1 MDTKKRSFA
10 NQVILNLV
18 QTANS
23 LTKIAD
29 RFFKP
34 YNLTTAQYN
43 VLVILKNTKIELS
56 QYELSSRLVVSRS
69 DITGIVDRL
78 EKCGYIKRVPHQ
90 YDRRINLLRI
100 MKKGKVLVEHLEEKY
115 FQRVETI
122 VGNLSLSD
130 LRQLEQFINQIHNA
144 AKQRKIKDSP

>member
-1 MDTKKRSFA
+1 MDIKKRSFA

-23 LTKIAD
+23 LTKTAD

-43 VLVILKNTKIELS
+43 VLIILKSTEIKLS

-69 DITGIVDRL
+69 DITGIIDRL
-78 EKCGYIKRVPHQ
+78 EKWGYVQRIPHN
-90 YDRRINLLRI
+90 YDRRIKLIQI
-100 MKKGKVLVEHLEEKY
+100 MKKGKDLVEKVEKEY
-115 FQRVETI
+115 FKK
-122 VGNLSLSD
+122 VGTLIRDFSSSD
-130 LRQLEQFINQIHNA
+130 LKELDKFITLISNA
-144 AKQRKIKDSP
+144 VQQRNL

>member
-1 MDTKKRSFA
+1 MDIKKRSFA

-23 LTKIAD
+23 LTKTAD

-43 VLVILKNTKIELS
+43 VLIILKSTEIKLS

-69 DITGIVDRL
+69 DITGIIDRL
-78 EKCGYIKRVPHQ
+78 EKWGYVQRIPHN
-90 YDRRINLLRI
+90 YDRRIKLIQI
-100 MKKGKVLVEHLEEKY
+100 MKKGKDLVEKVEKEY
-115 FQRVETI
+115 FKK
-122 VGNLSLSD
+122 VGTLIRDFSSSD
-130 LRQLEQFINQIHNA
+130 LKELDKFITLISNA
-144 AKQRKIKDSP
+144 VQ